1 MSDAAEPGL
10 WARKRSD
17 ARIEITD
24 TALRL
29 FAERGFDA
37 TTIDHIVAEVGISR
51 RSFFRYFGTKEDIVF
66 GDLAAVGLALAD
78 ALEAQPLSVLPW
90 DALRAA
96 FLTLRP
102 DQKSAARDLEVQL
115 LLRTS
120 ASLRARHMEKHQ
132 QWLVLLVPNVAR
144 RLLSA
149 RSPESNATLAPD
161 AATHAAAHA
170 LVSAMLACL
179 DSAFTIWAERGGD
192 GDLVELYD
200 AAVEAVRG

>member
-1 MSDAAEPGL
+1 MSDAAAPGL

-17 ARIEITD
+17 ARVEITE

-66 GDLAAVGLALAD
+66 GDLAAVGRQLAA
-78 ALEAQPLSVLPW
+78 ALDEQPLSVPPW

-96 FLTLRP
+96 FLSLGA
-102 DQKSAARDLEVQL
+102 DSHSAARDLEVQL

-132 QWLVLLVPNVAR
+132 QWLELLAPNIALRLQCAR
-144 RLLSA
+144 DGVS
-149 RSPESNATLAPD
+149 SEQAPD
-161 AATHAAAHA
+161 AATQAAAHA
-170 LVSAMLACL
+170 VVSAMLACL
-179 DSAFTIWAERGGD
+179 DSAFTVWAERRGAD
-192 GDLVELYD
+192 DIVELYD
-200 AAVEAVRG
+200 AAVAAVRG